1 MIQDDEYELLVT
13 TPQRIKAL
21 GFKPQKEI
29 LTNHLLPYATD
40 LDVES
45 TKFLEQVKTNL
56 AKAVMLRE
64 MKPACGIW
72 TSRLMKYLRIYGYKF
87 GKEDHIALIKLTYEL
102 VLIPDLEPCKVHKFA
117 TLFVMLTKKK
127 HLISPEELTLPWRPL
142 HDLGKK
148 IFDKSTTTIGM
159 FHYLPPKRSQGSSVL
174 DMIRKF
180 LSGNGLDDAIHL
192 FGLAGLDENEP
203 TSLEASYMTMVKC
216 ARPYFELS
224 ATKEMLSEFLPQ
236 IQPWSSE
243 TNLMGQMTVSLP
255 VGLPPKHAAHG
266 HELWFDQ
273 IMVLWDT
280 CYNSPCGISDLMTL
294 FAGLA
299 KKNPGT
305 IDWTPYVPKMFTR
318 FLHALS
324 LPVNYKDMQYSKNHS
339 LDMKDVASWIVWTI
353 NPDGLVLKHLRS
365 FLGAVES
372 YLHSANAGR
381 WSNRLRDLLR
391 KLAREFLNRV
401 RREREKRY
409 RNSWE
414 NKTPEAYRLR
424 DEDITEFVNIT
435 LEPTLQ
441 AVYGRSSSLDIS
453 IALQNLATLRP
464 AIVVPP
470 LIEKLRTSLTSLTEP
485 HRVTAAMS
493 AVAAV
498 ARPLLR
504 GADLDYPEGPTHVVP
519 LLMAVLPG
527 LDPNDIKKTLVT
539 LHFILIFS
547 WMVPYIDCSSAHE
560 HWPDLTEEERL
571 TCESTAQFE
580 DFVLVFLDRLFSI
593 IDSSVMEHVRLDT
606 KELDN
611 VRSKTD
617 AVMETALSSAA
628 TSVLMQCSPKIF
640 KEALRKFKAFATEST
655 YETNVSGS
663 MVGVLLKVFARIDS
677 EATLAAFVPKLC
689 EELTELLS
697 TDEALRE
704 EVPPRDLSYRL
715 VLLMNVVEC
724 DGVVLLKHMPTILPV
739 LDRALKLHAKYSLVR
754 ACEILSHAFSSLC
767 FVELKELRS
776 SPKDYSTAPEKWL
789 PIRDWGKGCLL
800 KDADFKWHVPNDEE
814 AACAQMLVD
823 RYLKPELTRLN
834 QWLDGTRDMSRE
846 RMHRCF
852 YVMNAVLSCSTFLPP
867 PDEDPVTLIES
878 QVPAT
883 NLPFTNGV
891 RHTVTLDGR
900 NLRVA
905 LTELLLQVQARML
918 ADKSDDTR
926 GLEMLIQVW
935 ERVVMMR
942 GLRAGTGMEARLRSY
957 SALERALDGRGG
969 VAGDAAGAAK
979 LRTLI
984 ADGARLQD
992 EERMDLICDAGITPS
1007 ALKAL
1012 NALFELSV
1020 NTYTSVRI
1028 LAQVRLSWMLGH
1040 YPYSYRELVPK
1051 LNQLMLEGGEG
1062 DEWHARHK
1070 GALYIVLGSRTG
1082 PLAAKQDWEV
1092 IKTLW
1097 PAIVKAPLSEKPSIL
1112 KLEQAFNDTL
1122 HRLFPTVNTRL
1133 VMSQS
1138 AIDAAK
1144 RFLSDAILSETNFAE
1159 QLNGAEQREKDN
1171 SDRTEKI
1178 YIDLLEELI
1187 DITETP
1193 NIQWR
1198 RLELTMQMLTSC
1210 PSVQTP
1216 YTPRAVRLALRSLLH
1231 DDIFVRRSAQR
1242 FTHFVLQQRKR
1253 DLKKITVDP
1262 YEIAGV
1268 EKPEKS
1274 VPGYRKDLEWAM
1286 WANDDGPQTD
1296 EEWDRPWLRKPAC
1309 GFYSWPD
1316 KIEIAAPST
1325 EQVFSSDVAPEDME
1339 EGERSILEFFT
1350 DDSHV
1355 EKLVSFLTVED
1366 KKGKDKF
1373 SGIRFSLFRLLFSQ
1387 FGPEITEKFLVHGRR
1402 CAADSQEAMQ
1412 RFAAEV
1418 AAAALRAPRY
1428 WRREKALAVYNSA
1441 LDVISIGLTAVTPET
1456 NEDWGTC
1463 VATGVV
1469 KLDPYRG
1476 RSVLARLLKLCV
1488 PPAAAP
1494 TDPDPDPDQATTFV
1508 VCARLYALQGALGS
1522 LRWQTAPLAMELLK
1536 WLKAANFI
1544 QHPYQNV
1551 RETVG
1556 SMLMTLFDTELVLA
1570 EGDCD
1575 RAPLLSAFLDEV
1587 RPKLAPLYD
1596 ENGDIVI
1603 KTAASMALM
1612 QGGGRADPTPSP
1624 EPERDSPHVDVPV
1637 AVARL
1642 SPVGDSPQ
1650 ANESVAEPAGTGSSR
1665 GVRIEKQLASRL
1677 DAALQLS
1684 GDSVAP
1690 DVRDHA
1696 RAINLLTTVL
1706 RGCMALIVR
1715 GVNNE
1720 LRPHY
1725 SLVGAACA
1733 LAARGPSVPHDEL
1746 ARAADGLLAA
1756 IALAAHDAAA
1766 FRAAL
1771 ATAETVAA
1779 GRSWW
1784 ARLACL
1790 DFAQPLLFYGLPLLC
1805 DQPELAERAEKFTL
1819 KLMRD
1824 PRLEVRQS
1832 AAKLLTGLMHCRA
1845 LPDEERTLRELMRA
1859 ARSSTPRER
1868 HTGVLGLCAYLA
1880 SRPYSLGP
1888 KLGVVLA
1895 ELSRHTSAPDPVPA
1909 AIRAALADF
1918 RRTHQDDWPRHRE
1931 QLTDDEL
1938 DLLADLTSPPSYC
1951 A

>member
-117 TLFVMLTKKK
+117 TLKK

-280 CYNSPCGISDLMTL
+280 CYNSPCVSSLIKFLCFSPCGSPKD
-294 FAGLA
+294 A
-299 KKNPGT
+299 KHGHELWFNAIPPTQIPRRDTTWYLNKSA
-305 IDWTPYVPKMFTR
+305 K
-318 FLHALS
+318 S
-324 LPVNYKDMQYSKNHS
+324 NYD
-339 LDMKDVASWIVWTI
+339 DMKDVASWIVWTI

-560 HWPDLTEEERL
+560 HWPDLTEEELL

-689 EELTELLS
+689 EELTEMLS

-823 RYLKPELTRLN
+823 
-834 QWLDGTRDMSRE
+834 
-846 RMHRCF
+846 
-852 YVMNAVLSCSTFLPP
+852 
-867 PDEDPVTLIES
+867 
-878 QVPAT
+878 
-883 NLPFTNGV
+883 
-891 RHTVTLDGR
+891 
-900 NLRVA
+900 
-905 LTELLLQVQARML
+905 
-918 ADKSDDTR
+918 
-926 GLEMLIQVW
+926 
-935 ERVVMMR
+935 
-942 GLRAGTGMEARLRSY
+942 

-979 LRTLI
+979 LR
-984 ADGARLQD
+984 
-992 EERMDLICDAGITPS
+992 
-1007 ALKAL
+1007 
-1012 NALFELSV
+1012 
-1020 NTYTSVRI
+1020 
-1028 LAQVRLSWMLGH
+1028 
-1040 YPYSYRELVPK
+1040 
-1051 LNQLMLEGGEG
+1051 
-1062 DEWHARHK
+1062 
-1070 GALYIVLGSRTG
+1070 
-1082 PLAAKQDWEV
+1082 
-1092 IKTLW
+1092 
-1097 PAIVKAPLSEKPSIL
+1097 
-1112 KLEQAFNDTL
+1112 
-1122 HRLFPTVNTRL
+1122 
-1133 VMSQS
+1133 
-1138 AIDAAK
+1138 
-1144 RFLSDAILSETNFAE
+1144 
-1159 QLNGAEQREKDN
+1159 
-1171 SDRTEKI
+1171 
-1178 YIDLLEELI
+1178 
-1187 DITETP
+1187 
-1193 NIQWR
+1193 
-1198 RLELTMQMLTSC
+1198 
-1210 PSVQTP
+1210 
-1216 YTPRAVRLALRSLLH
+1216 
-1231 DDIFVRRSAQR
+1231 
-1242 FTHFVLQQRKR
+1242 
-1253 DLKKITVDP
+1253 
-1262 YEIAGV
+1262 
-1268 EKPEKS
+1268 
-1274 VPGYRKDLEWAM
+1274 
-1286 WANDDGPQTD
+1286 
-1296 EEWDRPWLRKPAC
+1296 
-1309 GFYSWPD
+1309 
-1316 KIEIAAPST
+1316 
-1325 EQVFSSDVAPEDME
+1325 
-1339 EGERSILEFFT
+1339 
-1350 DDSHV
+1350 
-1355 EKLVSFLTVED
+1355 
-1366 KKGKDKF
+1366 
-1373 SGIRFSLFRLLFSQ
+1373 
-1387 FGPEITEKFLVHGRR
+1387 
-1402 CAADSQEAMQ
+1402 
-1412 RFAAEV
+1412 
-1418 AAAALRAPRY
+1418 
-1428 WRREKALAVYNSA
+1428 
-1441 LDVISIGLTAVTPET
+1441 
-1456 NEDWGTC
+1456 
-1463 VATGVV
+1463 
-1469 KLDPYRG
+1469 
-1476 RSVLARLLKLCV
+1476 
-1488 PPAAAP
+1488 
-1494 TDPDPDPDQATTFV
+1494 
-1508 VCARLYALQGALGS
+1508 
-1522 LRWQTAPLAMELLK
+1522 
-1536 WLKAANFI
+1536 
-1544 QHPYQNV
+1544 
-1551 RETVG
+1551 
-1556 SMLMTLFDTELVLA
+1556 
-1570 EGDCD
+1570 
-1575 RAPLLSAFLDEV
+1575 
-1587 RPKLAPLYD
+1587 
-1596 ENGDIVI
+1596 
-1603 KTAASMALM
+1603 
-1612 QGGGRADPTPSP
+1612 
-1624 EPERDSPHVDVPV
+1624 
-1637 AVARL
+1637 
-1642 SPVGDSPQ
+1642 
-1650 ANESVAEPAGTGSSR
+1650 
-1665 GVRIEKQLASRL
+1665 
-1677 DAALQLS
+1677 
-1684 GDSVAP
+1684 
-1690 DVRDHA
+1690 
-1696 RAINLLTTVL
+1696 
-1706 RGCMALIVR
+1706 
-1715 GVNNE
+1715 
-1720 LRPHY
+1720 
-1725 SLVGAACA
+1725 
-1733 LAARGPSVPHDEL
+1733 
-1746 ARAADGLLAA
+1746 
-1756 IALAAHDAAA
+1756 
-1766 FRAAL
+1766 
-1771 ATAETVAA
+1771 
-1779 GRSWW
+1779 
-1784 ARLACL
+1784 
-1790 DFAQPLLFYGLPLLC
+1790 
-1805 DQPELAERAEKFTL
+1805 
-1819 KLMRD
+1819 
-1824 PRLEVRQS
+1824 
-1832 AAKLLTGLMHCRA
+1832 
-1845 LPDEERTLRELMRA
+1845 
-1859 ARSSTPRER
+1859 
-1868 HTGVLGLCAYLA
+1868 
-1880 SRPYSLGP
+1880 
-1888 KLGVVLA
+1888 
-1895 ELSRHTSAPDPVPA
+1895 
-1909 AIRAALADF
+1909 
-1918 RRTHQDDWPRHRE
+1918 
-1931 QLTDDEL
+1931 
-1938 DLLADLTSPPSYC
+1938 
-1951 A
+1951 